1 MAEEDMCKELRS
13 KNIDD
18 TGSYFVD
25 EINRNEL
32 INKKHEKRLVR
43 FQIIMNNYL
52 LYFLWL

>member
-1 MAEEDMCKELRS
+1 MAEENMCKELRS

-32 INKKHEKRLVR
+32 INKKHEKGWYD
-43 FQIIMNNYL
+43 FK
-52 LYFLWL
+52 LY